1 MQRIIFLFFC
11 FMLTIAVSAQDDIV
25 TLSVDTS
32 EVVGEVSPYVYG
44 VNHGPWAFIP
54 ADWIDTIDTVGATFV
69 RFPGG
74 NWGDENIIRDY
85 QLRDMMFWAEQ
96 MGGVEVSISVNLER
110 STPEEAAETVRM
122 ANIDND
128 YGITYWSIGN
138 EPNLFED
145 YSTEQH
151 NREWREF
158 AEAMLA
164 VDPDIQFIGPDIS
177 QYRANPTL
185 DPKDDEGLL
194 YLDEFLKANGDMVDV
209 VSVHR
214 YPFPTS
220 LSGPIATIAEIR
232 ESTREWERIIPTLH
246 ETVLELTGEA
256 KPIAVTEI
264 NSHWSNAI
272 GFETAPD
279 SHYNAIWWADVLGQ
293 MIVGDVFLVNY
304 FTLQSQSSIGGYG
317 LIGRSDPRPTFYT
330 YQMYQHFGDQ
340 LLTASSSDE
349 DVSIFASFDEDNNL
363 TLLVVNL
370 AEETRTVRFDVG
382 DFEAVSAE
390 RWLFDLDTNAESQGA
405 FELAENLTLSPQ
417 SITALVIAG

>member
-1 MQRIIFLFFC
+1 MRRIIFLFFC

-32 EVVGEVSPYVYG
+32 EIVGEVSPYVYG

-128 YGITYWSIGN
+128 YDITYWSIGN
-138 EPNLFED
+138 EPNLFDD

-220 LSGPIATIAEIR
+220 LSGPIATIADIR
-232 ESTREWERIIPTLH
+232 ESTREWEQIIPSLH

-264 NSHWSNAI
+264 NSHWSNSI

-304 FTLQSQSSIGGYG
+304 FTLQSPSSIGGYG

-340 LLTASSSDE
+340 LLSASSSDE

-363 TLLVVNL
+363 TLLIVNL
-370 AEETRTVRFDVG
+370 AEETRTVRFDLG
-382 DFEAVSAE
+382 NFEAISVE

-405 FELAENLTLSPQ
+405 FELAENLILSPQ
-417 SITALVIAG
+417 SITALVITG